1 MTIPEIQAYRK
12 ELGKNIS
19 LKMGMPDILSGN
31 ISNSPTAKEE
41 PSQDDVDTF
50 FGGF

>member
-12 ELGKNIS
+12 ELGRNIS
-19 LKMGMPDILSGN
+19 LKLGMPDILSGN
-31 ISNSPTAKEE
+31 IPNTPTTNEN
-41 PSQDDVDTF
+41 PSQEDVDTF